1 LHLDEN
7 IHTDNQHHHHDH
19 HTKTLLENRFS
30 DSIES
35 LKSLSSE
42 ANSSFSSSLKM
53 NNKHGNINL
62 TGSSNKSL
70 SRKSLTKLNN
80 TCQENENLAPYNQQL
95 HLQHHLQQ
103 QQMSSSS
110 SIINRKS
117 NNSWIAQSFRKA
129 FGKIE
134 NRRKNNQLNKSQVQ
148 LNKSLKAMSSTF
160 SVNTNMNDYEY
171 LSTGGSSQRNSSSS
185 AKTNQISTSS
195 NCSESGGSKRSSL
208 SDDENVMP
216 KSAYH
221 YNARKQFLSNKL
233 SLAPM
238 SIHVTNNVET
248 DLEDQQQNLM
258 DMNENHKYQKNA
270 LFAVAKRSYR
280 SESELAKS
288 VKHNVNNE
296 NQIKDNNCKNSNN
309 YKADR
314 NTYEPRATD
323 RFSNDLP
330 VNLTTTTPTN
340 TNNLNSK
347 NPNSCTKLNK
357 SVSSLLSGPNQNFEY
372 NTQRIEEINQSHI
385 TNTNRVAIQ
394 QQQQQIQRSKTPINN
409 KILNSSNQIL
419 SNNPNLKW

>member
-1 LHLDEN
+1 MHLDEN
-7 IHTDNQHHHHDH
+7 IHSDNHQQHHNH
-19 HTKTLLENRFS
+19 HTKTLLESRFS

-80 TCQENENLAPYNQQL
+80 TCQENENVAPCNQQF
-95 HLQHHLQQ
+95 HQLQQ

-216 KSAYH
+216 QSAYH

-248 DLEDQQQNLM
+248 DLEDPQQNLM
-258 DMNENHKYQKNA
+258 DMNENHHKYQKNA

-288 VKHNVNNE
+288 VKHCVNNE
-296 NQIKDNNCKNSNN
+296 NQIKNNNCKNSNN

-314 NTYEPRATD
+314 NTYEPQATD
-323 RFSNDLP
+323 RFSNGLP
-330 VNLTTTTPTN
+330 INLTTTTPTN

-347 NPNSCTKLNK
+347 IPNSCTKLNK

-372 NTQRIEEINQSHI
+372 NTQRIEEINQSHA
-385 TNTNRVAIQ
+385 TNTNRVALQ
-394 QQQQQIQRSKTPINN
+394 QQQQQIQRSKTPINH
-409 KILNSSNQIL
+409 KVLNSSNQIL

>member
-1 LHLDEN
+1 LHLDEIN
-7 IHTDNQHHHHDH
+7 HSDNQHHRP
-19 HTKTLLENRFS
+19 HTATLLENRFS

-80 TCQENENLAPYNQQL
+80 TCQENENLAPCNQQF
-95 HLQHHLQQ
+95 HQLQQ

-216 KSAYH
+216 QSAYH

-248 DLEDQQQNLM
+248 DHDHEDPQQNLM
-258 DMNENHKYQKNA
+258 DMNENHHKYQKNA

-296 NQIKDNNCKNSNN
+296 NQIKNNNCKNSNN

-314 NTYEPRATD
+314 NTYEPQATD
-323 RFSNDLP
+323 RFSNGLP
-330 VNLTTTTPTN
+330 INLTTTTPTN

-347 NPNSCTKLNK
+347 IPNSCAKLNK

-372 NTQRIEEINQSHI
+372 NTQRIEEINQSHA
-385 TNTNRVAIQ
+385 TNTNRVAL
-394 QQQQQIQRSKTPINN
+394 QQQQIQRSKTPINN